1 MDWYAFFYFL
11 QKAYFW
17 SFCEKPLNVVQYSC
31 IAFLTSPHDEL
42 YVLLCCGGAAVAILS
57 ILVLVS
63 QAVPAAFFWRHW
75 TTLLQFAGALYYQCT
90 WCTHTEVGWLQF
102 DQAVCLSLL
111 YVLSFQWNNLK
122 NNWASSTFLALYLP
136 IIHFYWVFFSSKLT
150 TAPLWCLGSIY
161 RTVTS
166 QIEGFSRDF
175 FPDLTE

>member
-1 MDWYAFFYFL
+1 MPFSIFAKSIFL
-11 QKAYFW
+11 EFLWKTTD
-17 SFCEKPLNVVQYSC
+17 CCPVQLHS
-31 IAFLTSPHDEL
+31 FLTSPHDEL
-42 YVLLCCGGAAVAILS
+42 YILLCCGGAAVAILS

-75 TTLLQFAGALYYQCT
+75 TTLLQFAGALFYQCT

-136 IIHFYWVFFSSKLT
+136 IIHFYWFFFVETDDGTFMMPWLH
-150 TAPLWCLGSIY
+150 L
-161 RTVTS
+161 
-166 QIEGFSRDF
+166 
-175 FPDLTE
+175 